1 MFEKF
6 AASTRE
12 AVRAGAEEAQRRGD
26 RRIGT
31 DHLLLGLL
39 HDPASADVLGIT
51 VADGREKSADMDR
64 RALSAIGID
73 LDGYVPT
80 PQLRRV
86 FRTTFSSGAKS
97 VMERTLRLTVAEKSK
112 KITPKH
118 LLLALL
124 ERQKPDPAA
133 ALLAELG
140 VDRAEV
146 ARRLA

>member
-1 MFEKF
+1 M
-6 AASTRE
+6 
-12 AVRAGAEEAQRRGD
+12 
-26 RRIGT
+26 
-31 DHLLLGLL
+31 
-39 HDPASADVLGIT
+39 
-51 VADGREKSADMDR
+51 
-64 RALSAIGID
+64 
-73 LDGYVPT
+73 
-80 PQLRRV
+80 
-86 FRTTFSSGAKS
+86 FSSGAKS

-124 ERQKPDPAA
+124 ERQQPDPAA

>member
-51 VADGREKSADMDR
+51 VADGREKSADLDR
-64 RALSAIGID
+64 RALAAIGID
-73 LDGYVPT
+73 LDGYVPA
-80 PQLRRV
+80 PKLRRV
-86 FRTTFSSGAKS
+86 FRTTF
-97 VMERTLRLTVAEKSK
+97 RTDVAADGRGEVQENCPE
-112 KITPKH
+112 TP
-118 LLLALL
+118 AA
-124 ERQKPDPAA
+124 RPARAATARPGGDPARRTRGGSSRGGA
-133 ALLAELG
+133 AVG
-140 VDRAEV
+140 VMTAS
-146 ARRLA
+146 